1 MLDVALQKA
10 TAIDSFT
17 EANFRVLAKDSL
29 SLEDWTW
36 LQSVKTFLQPF
47 YRATLE
53 TQSDTA
59 TIDKVLFTMDIL
71 IQCLDDALK
80 EFAADWEFC
89 RRIRNAWET
98 FDKYYS
104 KTEDSAFYAAA
115 LILHPEYRITYI
127 RNNWKTKW
135 QKPALKQVKDLWISY
150 RESVQ

>member
-59 TIDKVLFTMDIL
+59 TIDKVLFTIDIL

-80 EFAADWEFC
+80 EFAA
-89 RRIRNAWET
+89 N
-98 FDKYYS
+98 
-104 KTEDSAFYAAA
+104 
-115 LILHPEYRITYI
+115 
-127 RNNWKTKW
+127 
-135 QKPALKQVKDLWISY
+135 
-150 RESVQ
+150 